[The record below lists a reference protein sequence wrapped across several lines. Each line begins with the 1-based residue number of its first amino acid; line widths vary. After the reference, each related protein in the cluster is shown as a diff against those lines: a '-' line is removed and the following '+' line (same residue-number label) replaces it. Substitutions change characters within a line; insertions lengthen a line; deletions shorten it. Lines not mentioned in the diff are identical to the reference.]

1 MNGDNPL
8 YVTINS
14 ATKEVTQSASQTWDI
29 SYSISIPLQ
38 YSCRLR
44 GDLELFDAYT
54 RE

>member
-29 SYSISIPLQ
+29 SGSLTNTIYFS
-38 YSCRLR
+38 
-44 GDLELFDAYT
+44 T
-54 RE
+54 K